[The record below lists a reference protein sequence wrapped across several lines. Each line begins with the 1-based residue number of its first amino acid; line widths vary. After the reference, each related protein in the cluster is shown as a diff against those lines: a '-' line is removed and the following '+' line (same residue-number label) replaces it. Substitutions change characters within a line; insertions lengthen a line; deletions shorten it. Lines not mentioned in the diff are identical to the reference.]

1 MDQGNEE
8 LSAGRQEKR
17 VGRFNGALT
26 RLVLPLLKAV
36 RRPYHLY
43 PIGILFGLGF
53 DTASS
58 ITLLSVAAIAQRD
71 GPEMNSNH
79 GNGRVV
85 LLAFLFT
92 AGMTAV
98 DSCDSVIMMFAYSRL
113 GREDALRSEAR
124 TTEKVKADVR
134 VETIPA
140 SNVEDEPSQEI
151 ESKNVRPADVD
162 EEARESLPGPAEPK
176 IYQGAAPMISFYLTL
191 LSVLLAFSICII
203 EVFSIVAEQCKSCA
217 AAASVEPPSERSLRG
232 RWWAFWS
239 AASDQLGYIG
249 AGIVGVFVLITLSW
263 WIGRRLYAWRVRKS
277 NGAGQ
282 DEDTRFTLKAR
293 LKRTLTLCST
303 GVRLRQS
310 KPRRGLT
317 LLGGSVALIGA
328 EILANAAMWTITAV
342 VFITSHRRSDL
353 ALAVLA
359 WTTGLRHGLD
369 ADHISA
375 IDNSI
380 RRFLAL
386 ERQDALS
393 AQLQQLPV
401 VELQNGDSARPT
413 KTSWRQA
420 FWRGFNS
427 PILTGLFFSLGHS
440 TIVIIATV
448 VIAITTSALSGLE
461 AFGDGPGGY
470 VGTIATFANLTAM
483 VNCPNDETS
492 VQCLRQIDQVILAN
506 ASAIIAQNYSSN
518 PYLGYWPWTPVQD
531 AAVDGFWFREQPSKL
546 VNKGQ
551 YAVVPMITGDCADEG
566 TIFAAHDLENATSF
580 DQWFRHIAVA
590 DVSTDPDQQSRVTG
604 LLQRLYEL
612 VPDDVTQGSPYF
624 NPPNAVSKGVT
635 NVSDP
640 IFQPATNQYK
650 RAARMFSTWRYEA
663 PRRKFLR
670 LFANQT
676 KSGAWTYRFHQH
688 DNSNAIV
695 GTSHGSEIVYI
706 LGNTSTINSTGLYPP
721 LSKLM
726 QRAWI
731 SFANFNDPTA
741 LGHLDWPRYSEEERS
756 MIQFKGLNV
765 TLIRDDYQ
773 EGALAYM
780 RSDEMSAILSS

>member
-98 DSCDSVIMMFAYSRL
+98 DSCDSVIMMFAYSRLGVIMMFAYSRL

-470 VGTIATFANLTAM
+470 VGTIVSATFLGLVGILN
-483 VNCPNDETS
+483 S
-492 VQCLRQIDQVILAN
+492 V
-506 ASAIIAQNYSSN
+506 
-518 PYLGYWPWTPVQD
+518 
-531 AAVDGFWFREQPSKL
+531 
-546 VNKGQ
+546 
-551 YAVVPMITGDCADEG
+551 
-566 TIFAAHDLENATSF
+566 
-580 DQWFRHIAVA
+580 
-590 DVSTDPDQQSRVTG
+590 
-604 LLQRLYEL
+604 LLWK
-612 VPDDVTQGSPYF
+612 
-624 NPPNAVSKGVT
+624 AW
-635 NVSDP
+635 
-640 IFQPATNQYK
+640 
-650 RAARMFSTWRYEA
+650 RA
-663 PRRKFLR
+663 RRK
-670 LFANQT
+670 
-676 KSGAWTYRFHQH
+676 
-688 DNSNAIV
+688 
-695 GTSHGSEIVYI
+695 
-706 LGNTSTINSTGLYPP
+706 
-721 LSKLM
+721 
-726 QRAWI
+726 
-731 SFANFNDPTA
+731 
-741 LGHLDWPRYSEEERS
+741 LGH
-756 MIQFKGLNV
+756 
-765 TLIRDDYQ
+765 T
-773 EGALAYM
+773 
-780 RSDEMSAILSS
+780 

>member
-1 MDQGNEE
+1 MASAIATGSSSEDAAALRSPEDLAIQLNACELLLAMWGADDGVELDEGTQTGITDLAKYLALPVNELGSPHSVE
-8 LSAGRQEKR
+8 LKNALPNAIVFSLPVNASDSMGRGEGSKARTLQVEVSLSLRKTPRTNLRPRIQVQRPTWLTRAQYDTLISQAGLSAPQEEDSEGASSEDDEEDPASFVLSTVERISEAVIDLESEIATSSSNSKSTEGRSSQSKSKDVVRAWYHFPSLSSKDKR
-17 VGRFNGALT
+17 ADLVSYAQHHDPPLT
-26 RLVLPLLKAV
+26 GFVLAGKPGVAVIEAPLPDRSSDKFTPSDITAATAAIDRYWSKIRSSSWADIPAGHKKVSLRLTEDSAGVSRV
-36 RRPYHLY
+36 FTDMQDVTDS
-43 PIGILFGLGF
+43 ILFGLGF

-124 TTEKVKADVR
+124 TTEEVKADVR

-401 VELQNGDSARPT
+401 VELQNEDSARPT

-470 VGTIATFANLTAM
+470 VGTIVSATFLGLVGILN
-483 VNCPNDETS
+483 S
-492 VQCLRQIDQVILAN
+492 VLLWKAWR
-506 ASAIIAQNYSSN
+506 
-518 PYLGYWPWTPVQD
+518 
-531 AAVDGFWFREQPSKL
+531 
-546 VNKGQ
+546 
-551 YAVVPMITGDCADEG
+551 
-566 TIFAAHDLENATSF
+566 AH
-580 DQWFRHIAVA
+580 
-590 DVSTDPDQQSRVTG
+590 
-604 LLQRLYEL
+604 
-612 VPDDVTQGSPYF
+612 
-624 NPPNAVSKGVT
+624 
-635 NVSDP
+635 
-640 IFQPATNQYK
+640 
-650 RAARMFSTWRYEA
+650 
-663 PRRKFLR
+663 RK
-670 LFANQT
+670 
-676 KSGAWTYRFHQH
+676 
-688 DNSNAIV
+688 
-695 GTSHGSEIVYI
+695 
-706 LGNTSTINSTGLYPP
+706 
-721 LSKLM
+721 
-726 QRAWI
+726 
-731 SFANFNDPTA
+731 
-741 LGHLDWPRYSEEERS
+741 LGH
-756 MIQFKGLNV
+756 
-765 TLIRDDYQ
+765 T
-773 EGALAYM
+773 
-780 RSDEMSAILSS
+780 

>member
-1 MDQGNEE
+1 MASAIATGSSSEDAAALRSPEDLAIQLNACELLLAMWGADDGVELDEGTQTGITDLAKYLALPVNELGSPHSVE
-8 LSAGRQEKR
+8 LKNALPNAIVFSLPVNASDSMGRGEGSKARTLQVEVSLSLRKTPRTNLRPRIQVQRPTWLTRAQYDTLISQAGLSAPQEEDSEGASSEDDEEDPASFVLSTVERISEAVIDLESEIATSSSNSKSTEGRSSQSKSRDVVRAWYHFPSLSSKDKR
-17 VGRFNGALT
+17 ADLVSYAQHHDPPLT
-26 RLVLPLLKAV
+26 GFVLAGKPGVAVIEAPLPDRSSDKFTPSDITAATAAIDRYWSKIRSSSWADIPAGHKKVSLRLTEDSAGVSRV
-36 RRPYHLY
+36 FTDMQDVTDS
-43 PIGILFGLGF
+43 ILFGLGF

-470 VGTIATFANLTAM
+470 VGTIVSATFLGLVGILN
-483 VNCPNDETS
+483 S
-492 VQCLRQIDQVILAN
+492 V
-506 ASAIIAQNYSSN
+506 
-518 PYLGYWPWTPVQD
+518 
-531 AAVDGFWFREQPSKL
+531 
-546 VNKGQ
+546 
-551 YAVVPMITGDCADEG
+551 
-566 TIFAAHDLENATSF
+566 
-580 DQWFRHIAVA
+580 
-590 DVSTDPDQQSRVTG
+590 
-604 LLQRLYEL
+604 LLWK
-612 VPDDVTQGSPYF
+612 
-624 NPPNAVSKGVT
+624 AW
-635 NVSDP
+635 
-640 IFQPATNQYK
+640 
-650 RAARMFSTWRYEA
+650 RA
-663 PRRKFLR
+663 RRK
-670 LFANQT
+670 
-676 KSGAWTYRFHQH
+676 
-688 DNSNAIV
+688 
-695 GTSHGSEIVYI
+695 
-706 LGNTSTINSTGLYPP
+706 
-721 LSKLM
+721 
-726 QRAWI
+726 
-731 SFANFNDPTA
+731 
-741 LGHLDWPRYSEEERS
+741 LGH
-756 MIQFKGLNV
+756 
-765 TLIRDDYQ
+765 T
-773 EGALAYM
+773 
-780 RSDEMSAILSS
+780 